1 MGTEIPKKGTE
12 LRFLNGHYYLYE
24 VTSKWNPEKKRSQKV
39 TGKLLGKI
47 TEKDGFIESE
57 KARLRRQNSISSLTV
72 KEYGFSFLYEQLLGD
87 YTTLLKKHFEE
98 DWQTILALAYG
109 SLLYC
114 SPLKNMSFHY
124 FNSYL
129 SELYSEVTLSPNS
142 LSGFLRALGIRRES
156 IVRFFREFN
165 YANDCIIFDGT
176 DMNSKSS
183 LMYLPKEGKSKR
195 GIYESL
201 IDLMFVFSIEQRL
214 PIYYRINQ
222 GNIKDVKAFRLCLE
236 ECKIADAVIILD
248 KGFYSKENIKQ
259 VKDEQLKFII
269 PLRRTSSLIDYTI
282 RRKGGKEV
290 FDGYFKFEGRYIC
303 YYSYKTE
310 GNDML
315 HLYLDEKLRVE
326 EGKDFLERIENGSKG
341 YTMEQFNKKNPQ
353 FGTIALLTNAVK
365 APQKIYVDYKSRGE
379 VEQMIDTLKDVVEA
393 DMSYMQNEFA
403 LEGWMFINYIA
414 LHWYYRIYQ
423 QLLAKHELN
432 GKFSPKDFIS
442 FLTEIKRV
450 KINDKWYTAE
460 ITKKTNDLLKKL
472 ELPIT

>member
-1 MGTEIPKKGTE
+1 
-12 LRFLNGHYYLYE
+12 
-24 VTSKWNPEKKRSQKV
+24 
-39 TGKLLGKI
+39 
-47 TEKDGFIESE
+47 
-57 KARLRRQNSISSLTV
+57 
-72 KEYGFSFLYEQLLGD
+72 
-87 YTTLLKKHFEE
+87 
-98 DWQTILALAYG
+98 
-109 SLLYC
+109 
-114 SPLKNMSFHY
+114 
-124 FNSYL
+124 
-129 SELYSEVTLSPNS
+129 
-142 LSGFLRALGIRRES
+142 
-156 IVRFFREFN
+156 
-165 YANDCIIFDGT
+165 
-176 DMNSKSS
+176 
-183 LMYLPKEGKSKR
+183 
-195 GIYESL
+195 
-201 IDLMFVFSIEQRL
+201 MFVFSIEQRL

-423 QLLAKHELN
+423 QLLAKYELN